1 MKTRKFCD
9 WNIVTPQTSKIRKT
23 CLKKHDLSGPK
34 YYDTH
39 VEIRSG
45 SCPKLSYL
53 AF

>member
-1 MKTRKFCD
+1 MKTRKFFD
-9 WNIVTPQTSKIRKT
+9 WNIVTPQPNKIRKT
-23 CLKKHDLSGPK
+23 LKNMSLSGPK
-34 YYDTH
+34 YYGTH